1 MESEYNYKEVWNY
14 AMEQISQQYKELG
27 QESEFKLWFNIE
39 YIEDTIDTIKVS
51 APSEFMW
58 NRMVEKG
65 NIAKICDKIKEITG
79 QQNISIVSV
88 ITNKVISNE
97 PTPKAEIYT
106 PTEKEENKVETKP
119 EETKKET
126 KKNTSKNITLN
137 ENFTFET
144 FIPGEGSDFAYKAA
158 QAVAEEPGVKYNPIL
173 FYGGVGLGKTHLMQA
188 IGNKISELQNDSLK
202 ITYLQAES
210 FANEYI
216 NSINSKTT
224 EKFKSKYRN
233 LDILL
238 LDDIHFLVGKEGTQE
253 ELFYTFNALK
263 SKNAQM
269 IFTCDRPI
277 TEIKGQI
284 KN

>member
-1 MESEYNYKEVWNY
+1 MK
-14 AMEQISQQYKELG
+14 Q
-27 QESEFKLWFNIE
+27 
-39 YIEDTIDTIKVS
+39 IEDIRT
-51 APSEFMW
+51 
-58 NRMVEKG
+58 VETTYV
-65 NIAKICDKIKEITG
+65 N
-79 QQNISIVSV
+79 
-88 ITNKVISNE
+88 
-97 PTPKAEIYT
+97 
-106 PTEKEENKVETKP
+106 KEENKVETKP

-233 LDILL
+233 LDIL
-238 LDDIHFLVGKEGTQE
+238 FLVLLYIQRIHYIHCVY
-253 ELFYTFNALK
+253 L
-263 SKNAQM
+263 
-269 IFTCDRPI
+269 IFFVLILDVF
-277 TEIKGQI
+277 
-284 KN
+284 